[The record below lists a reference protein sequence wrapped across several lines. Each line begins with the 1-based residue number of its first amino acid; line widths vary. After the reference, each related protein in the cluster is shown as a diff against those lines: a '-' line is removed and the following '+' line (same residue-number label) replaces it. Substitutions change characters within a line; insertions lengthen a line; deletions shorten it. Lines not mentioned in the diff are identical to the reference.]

1 MVTIEGSEEGEIDD
15 LLFYMQK
22 YKAELGNPDLVICL
36 DSIANNTQSMF
47 VTSTLRGILNFDVKV
62 TTGKSNMHSGFSGPF
77 PQPYPIIN

>member
-36 DSIANNTQSMF
+36 DSIANNT
-47 VTSTLRGILNFDVKV
+47 
-62 TTGKSNMHSGFSGPF
+62 
-77 PQPYPIIN
+77 